1 MKISS
6 ANEYSKLRSVI
17 VGTARNANWP
27 SKDPEFRK
35 MEETTRWKH
44 SPVPSG
50 PVEESIIEQT
60 ETELDK
66 ICNQLVSHGVE
77 VYRPWSMDYQNLD
90 AMYGYCPRDR
100 LLVIDDKI
108 INCNMRFPV
117 RQQEIESYRY
127 LPKENIIE
135 IDDPEVVFDAA
146 NVLRHND
153 DLLYLVSDSGNLKGA
168 EWLQKQFP
176 DKKVHVL
183 DNIYQGVHIDSTISV
198 LNEHTVMLN
207 ASRVTADKLP
217 KIFNGW
223 DIIWVTDDIISP
235 IGFYKYPY
243 ASKWMALNVFSI
255 DRKTVMIDQD
265 QHRIISKL
273 TNRGFTVI
281 PSKLTHS
288 RTLGG
293 GFHCCTLDLWRQD
306 DARPT

>member
-1 MKISS
+1 MTLKIQSS
-6 ANEYSKLRSVI
+6 NEYSKLRSVV
-17 VGTARNANWP
+17 VGTAINANWP
-27 SKDPEFRK
+27 SKDQEFRK

-50 PVEESIIEQT
+50 PVEASIIEQT
-60 ETELDK
+60 EMELDR
-66 ICNQLVSHGVE
+66 ICNQLVLHGVE
-77 VYRPWSMDYQNLD
+77 VHRPGDLDYQAID
-90 AMYGYCPRDR
+90 GMYGYCPRDR
-100 LLVIDDKI
+100 LLIIDDTVID
-108 INCNMRFPV
+108 CNMRFPC
-117 RQQEIESYRY
+117 RQRERETYSY
-127 LPKENIIE
+127 LLEEKFIT

-153 DLLYLVSDSGNLKGA
+153 DLLYLVSDSGNRQGA

-183 DNIYQGVHIDSTISV
+183 DDIYQGVHIDSTISV

-207 ASRVTADKLP
+207 ASRITADKLP

-223 DIIWVTDDIISP
+223 DIIWVTEDLISP
-235 IGFYKYPY
+235 LGFYKYPY
-243 ASKWMALNVFSI
+243 ASKWMALNVLSI

-265 QHRIISKL
+265 QHKIISRL

-293 GFHCCTLDLWRQD
+293 GFHCCTLDLWRED
-306 DARPT
+306 NA